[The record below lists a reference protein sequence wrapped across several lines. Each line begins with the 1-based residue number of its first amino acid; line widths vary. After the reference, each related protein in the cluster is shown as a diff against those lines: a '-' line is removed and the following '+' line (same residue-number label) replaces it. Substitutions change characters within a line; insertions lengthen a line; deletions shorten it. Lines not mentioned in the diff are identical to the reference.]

1 MSSDNRYSVANL
13 VRDYLSFFEA
23 RGHTVVPSAPLLP
36 EDPTLLFTA
45 AGMVPFKAY
54 YSTPEAAPYRRAA
67 TVQKC
72 LRAGGKQSD
81 LENVGRTLRHHT
93 FFEMLGN
100 FSFGDYFKKEAIEW
114 GWELSTQVWSLDRD
128 RLWVTIFE
136 DDDEAFDLWS
146 RHIGFPKARI
156 IRLGRKDN
164 FWGPV
169 GDTGVCG
176 PSSELHYDTG
186 RDGPEGGPGQDD
198 SDRYIEYWNLVFP
211 QFFYTKEGKYDPL
224 PKPGIDTG
232 LGLER
237 LAFILQGAKDNFH
250 TDEFLPI
257 RRAIAAA
264 LPRDADSKDPR
275 ASLAVNAASDHVRAL
290 TFALAEGIMPS
301 NEGRGY
307 VLRRLLRRALTK
319 MHPFGVHEPF
329 LAAGVEAVVHSMG
342 PRYPELRP
350 RAALVKDI
358 ITAEET
364 RFLDTLEQGMTRLAG
379 IFDAA
384 KKSKVVPGA
393 DTFML
398 YDTFG
403 FPPELTRE
411 MAEERGLSVDI
422 TAFEAAMKEQK
433 DRARKASFHKTE
445 INDTGTGESAVDP
458 FRYTP
463 IKDAPKTEFLG
474 YTDLTCD
481 AFVSRIQDSQMAR
494 AARHGEPSSFVG
506 ITTDRTVFYPEG
518 GGQVGDAGLAT
529 GKDIVLAIVD
539 TYRDGDRIAH
549 LARLGEADTR
559 EALVD
564 ALKGNGKVRL
574 DVDHERRLATM
585 RNHTATHLLHAA
597 LRRVL
602 GDHVAQA
609 GSLVAPDRLRFD
621 FHHFQGMKP
630 DEIAE
635 VERQVN
641 QAVMGDLAVTAT
653 QMPYK
658 DAIKTGAMALF
669 GEKYGDVVRVV
680 AIDDVSKELCGGTH
694 LRRTGEIGPFF
705 IRQET
710 AVASGVRRVEALT
723 GANAHEIVRRSLDD
737 WNGVATLLRVTPAE
751 VEARIRALLDE
762 NESLQRERKKEEARR
777 AESEAGDA
785 LADATD
791 IRGLRFV
798 AAKVELPD
806 VNALRGYGDA
816 LRGKLGLGVALVCQ
830 ASGDKAMCLLVASD
844 SAIKERGIRADELAK
859 QVGAALGYRGGGKPH
874 MAQFGIPDVGEF
886 NRVRDFIRK
895 TLEAQ

>member
-1 MSSDNRYSVANL
+1 MSSSNRFSVANL
-13 VRDYLSFFEA
+13 VRDYLSYFEA
-23 RGHTVVPSAPLLP
+23 RGHTVVPGAPLLP

-54 YSTPEAAPYRRAA
+54 YSNPDAAPYRRA
-67 TVQKC
+67 TSVQKC

-114 GWELSTQVWSLDRD
+114 GWELSTQVWSLDRS

-146 RHIGFPKARI
+146 KHIGFPKDRI
-156 IRLGRKDN
+156 VRLGRKDN

-176 PSSELHYDTG
+176 PSSELHFDTG
-186 RDGPEGGPGQDD
+186 RPGPDGGPGQDD

-211 QFFYTKEGKYDPL
+211 QFFYTAQGKYDPL
-224 PKPGIDTG
+224 PRPGIDTG
-232 LGLER
+232 MGLER
-237 LAFILQGAKDNFH
+237 MAFLLQGAEDNFH

-264 LPRDADSKDPR
+264 LPRDADAGDPR

-290 TFALAEGIMPS
+290 SFALAEGIMPS

-329 LAAGVEAVVHSMG
+329 LAGGVDAVVHAMG
-342 PRYPELRP
+342 PRYPELRT

-358 ITAEET
+358 ITAEEK
-364 RFLDTLEQGMTRLAG
+364 RFLDTLEQGMHRLQG

-384 KKSKVVPGA
+384 RKSRVVAGA

-411 MAEERGLSVDI
+411 MAEERGLMVDMP
-422 TAFEAAMKEQK
+422 AFETAMREQK
-433 DRARKASFHKTE
+433 DRARRASFHRSGPA
-445 INDTGTGESAVDP
+445 DTTATRTIRSIA
-458 FRYTP
+458 R
-463 IKDAPKTEFLG
+463 TEFLG
-474 YTDLTCD
+474 YTKLECD
-481 AFVSRIQDSQMAR
+481 AHIATIGDAR
-494 AARHGEPSSFVG
+494 AERVARQHEPDTFFEF
-506 ITTDRTVFYPEG
+506 TTDRTVFYPEG
-518 GGQVGDAGLAT
+518 GGQVGDAGSAMFGDLLLF
-529 GKDIVLAIVD
+529 VVD
-539 TYRDGDRIAH
+539 TYRAGDRIAH
-549 LARLGEADTR
+549 LARVTEGDR
-559 EALVD
+559 D
-564 ALKGNGKVRL
+564 APMSVLEEKPEGRL
-574 DVDHERRLATM
+574 HVYHERRLSTM

-621 FHHFQGMKP
+621 FHHFQAVKP
-630 DEIAE
+630 AEIAE
-635 VERQVN
+635 IERQVN
-641 QAVMGDLAVTAT
+641 QAVMGDLKVSDT

-658 DAIKTGAMALF
+658 EAIKTGAMALF

-680 AIDDVSKELCGGTH
+680 SIEDESKELCGGTH
-694 LRRTGEIGPFF
+694 VGHTGEIGPFF

-710 AVASGVRRVEALT
+710 AVAAGVRRVEALT

-737 WNGVATLLRVTPAE
+737 WSAVAALLRVTPAE
-751 VEARIRALLDE
+751 VESRIRALIEHNEALD
-762 NESLQRERKKEEARR
+762 RERRKDEARR
-777 AESEAGDA
+777 AEAEAKDA
-785 LADATD
+785 LADAAD

-798 AAKVELPD
+798 AATVELPD
-806 VNALRGYGDA
+806 VNALRSYGDA
-816 LRGKLGLGVALVCQ
+816 LRGKIGLGVALVCQ
-830 ASGDKAMCLLVASD
+830 TAGDKAMCLLVASD
-844 SAIKERGIRADELAK
+844 SAIKERGVRADELAK
-859 QVGAALGYRGGGKPH
+859 QVGAALGYRGGGKAH
-874 MAQFGIPDVGEF
+874 MAQFGIPGAGEF
-886 NRVRDFIRK
+886 NRVRDFIRQS
-895 TLEAQ
+895 LEASTFPR